1 MLSFV
6 SDAGEYAAMTEDSK
20 IENNG
25 VSRLKR
31 HADLVQQLVKQVP
44 AALAKPGL
52 TLEQVSR
59 LHKVIQKGVD
69 DFGEVQELVNEPGL
83 DGTYQRAASSLAKIW
98 SHLSAAAEARM
109 RDLAKDES
117 AEAGIEKPQE

>member
-1 MLSFV
+1 
-6 SDAGEYAAMTEDSK
+6 MTEDSK
-20 IENNG
+20 IENDG
-25 VSRLKR
+25 VARLKR

-44 AALAKPGL
+44 AALAKSGL

-69 DFGEVQELVNEPGL
+69 DFNEVQELVNEPGL

-109 RDLAKDES
+109 RDLAKGDIGETGR
-117 AEAGIEKPQE
+117 EIPEE